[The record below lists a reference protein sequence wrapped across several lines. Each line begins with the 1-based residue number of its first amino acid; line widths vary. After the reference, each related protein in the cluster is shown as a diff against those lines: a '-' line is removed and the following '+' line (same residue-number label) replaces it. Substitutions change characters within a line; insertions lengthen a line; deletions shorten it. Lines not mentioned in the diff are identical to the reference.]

1 MEASRTSEARGEVN
15 RRAAPSCP
23 LAWVWAVLVLAPM
36 AVTAR
41 AEVIERVVAVV
52 DDNAILLSELR
63 RRAAPF
69 LQQALAGSTGDV
81 DRRLRTQELYKQL
94 LEQLVD
100 EQLVEQAAKKGSI
113 AVTSLEIDQ
122 AIENVRKQN
131 RLEPAQFWEAVK
143 NQGFTEAQYRQD
155 VRKQLLRL
163 KVINQK
169 VRSRVTVTDES
180 VREEYD
186 DRVRQARRSQRFRAS
201 HVFLPL
207 ATTASATEVARV
219 MHEANAL
226 RGTLDAKTF
235 DDAMAQHGGGD
246 LGWLDQGDLPAPL
259 EEVLLGLG
267 PSEISAPVRGPAGV
281 HIFLLRE
288 RQQGGTTL
296 PVFDAARSAIQ
307 NELVDRSMRRQ
318 EHMFIKNLRNNA
330 VVDVR
335 L

>member
-1 MEASRTSEARGEVN
+1 MSRRLIQPRHAPALLGAALASVLS
-15 RRAAPSCP
+15 AAP
-23 LAWVWAVLVLAPM
+23 AH
-36 AVTAR
+36 

-69 LQQALAGSTGDV
+69 LQQALQSAGSET
-81 DRRLRTQELYKQL
+81 DRRLRTKELYKQL

-100 EQLVEQAAKKGSI
+100 EELVEQAAKKGTLT
-113 AVTSLEIDQ
+113 VTSLEIDS

-131 RLEPAQFWEAVK
+131 KLEAAQFWEAVK

-169 VRSRVTVTDES
+169 VRSRVSVTDDS

-186 DRVRQARRSQRFRAS
+186 DRIRQARRTQRFHAS

-207 ATTASATEVARV
+207 SATASATEVAGL
-219 MHEANAL
+219 MHDAKAL
-226 RGTLDAKTF
+226 RGTLDTRNF
-235 DDAMAQHGGGD
+235 DDAVAQRGGGD

-267 PSEISAPVRGPAGV
+267 PGEISAPVRGPAGI

-288 RQQGGTTL
+288 RQQGAAKL
-296 PVFDAARSAIQ
+296 PTFDEARNAIQ
-307 NELVDRSMRRQ
+307 NELVERSMRRQ
-318 EHMFIKNLRNNA
+318 EHMFIKNLRTHA

>member
-1 MEASRTSEARGEVN
+1 MKRRSRSWHPVALVWAALVWLPM
-15 RRAAPSCP
+15 AAP
-23 LAWVWAVLVLAPM
+23 V
-36 AVTAR
+36 R

-69 LQQALAGSTGDV
+69 LQQALQGTGGEPE
-81 DRRLRTQELYKQL
+81 RRARTQELYKQL
-94 LEQLVD
+94 LGQLVD
-100 EQLVEQAAKKGSI
+100 EELVEQTAKKGTI
-113 AVTSLEIDQ
+113 TVTSLEIDQ

-131 RLEPAQFWEAVK
+131 KLEAAQFWEAVK

-169 VRSRVTVTDES
+169 VRSRVTVTDDS

-186 DRVRQARRSQRFRAS
+186 DRVRQARRSQRFHAS

-207 ATTASATEVARV
+207 PATASATELASR
-219 MHEANAL
+219 MHEANAI
-226 RGTLDAKTF
+226 GATLNAKNF
-235 DDAMAQHGGGD
+235 DDAVAQHGGGD
-246 LGWLDQGDLPAPL
+246 LGWLDQGDLPAAL

-267 PSEISAPVRGPAGV
+267 PGEISAPARGPAGI

-288 RQQGGTTL
+288 RQQGGAAL
-296 PVFDAARSAIQ
+296 PTFEQARNAIQ

-318 EHMFIKNLRNNA
+318 EHMFIKNLRNHA